1 MHVKLAIA
9 FFFITDIR
17 NSVDV
22 LFESLIDM
30 YMIKYSVAFR
40 FGAWDLTSGLTDVGI
55 YVSHVV

>member
-9 FFFITDIR
+9 FLITDIR

-22 LFESLIDM
+22 QFESLIDM
-30 YMIKYSVAFR
+30 YVIKSSVAFR